1 MLPGKWIPDR
11 VERPDRAARLEDPQ
25 VGIIHHDPLCLG
37 VLGLPAARGDCHA
50 LDGRGMVAPRRGWRG
65 GREPVRT
72 LGNILWHVPFLGF
85 LTAAFYWLLGLLLT
99 LLVVTAPLGLGLM
112 EFGKFL
118 LAPFGNEMV
127 SKSDLD
133 MPQNPVWRAYS
144 TLVMLVYLPF
154 GVVFV
159 VLNAIQVFALC
170 FSIVGIPV
178 ALVIAKSLGTVL
190 NPVNKVCVPSEVAE
204 EMARRNARAEIDRRR
219 G

>member
-1 MLPGKWIPDR
+1 M
-11 VERPDRAARLEDPQ
+11 
-25 VGIIHHDPLCLG
+25 
-37 VLGLPAARGDCHA
+37 
-50 LDGRGMVAPRRGWRG
+50 
-65 GREPVRT
+65 RT
-72 LGNILWHVPFLGF
+72 LGNILWHIPFLGF

-133 MPQNPVWRAYS
+133 MPQNPLWRAYS
-144 TLVMLVYLPF
+144 TVVMLVYLPF

-159 VLNAIQVFALC
+159 ILNALQVFALC

-190 NPVNKVCVPSEVAE
+190 NPVNKVCVPTEVAE